1 MSVLAQVAVG
11 GAFINV
17 STVVRHAHLSV
28 AFRADAHERADEV
41 LAGEFAVVGRS
52 GAFVHV
58 LTVSTICGQSVAVRA
73 NATEGARHVVA
84 TEGAL
89 VAHFLA
95 LVNVL
100 ADLHGSRSESIRAV
114 AFESSLHIG
123 AGTVPANVG
132 HGAFVIICRSTHAHN
147 YLK

>member
-1 MSVLAQVAVG
+1 MSVLAQIAVG

-28 AFRADAHERADEV
+28 AFWADAHERADEI
-41 LAGEFAVVGRS
+41 LTGEFAVVGRS

-58 LTVSTICGQSVAVRA
+58 LTVSAICGQSVAVRA
-73 NATEGARHVVA
+73 DATEGARHVVA

-95 LVNVL
+95 LVNVF

-114 AFESSLHIG
+114 AFESSLHVS
-123 AGTVPANVG
+123 AGTIPANVG
-132 HGAFVIICRSTHAHN
+132 HGAFVIIYRFISTI
-147 YLK
+147 KII